1 MPRPGRLS
9 DYVTVVSD
17 SYEPGSYLGKRRHR
31 HSVPAIALR
40 PFQGSAL
47 NYCHCFYRIYLFIM
61 AAASNPLRLASPDD
75 YDDWITYIR
84 LQAMEEDIWQY
95 IDPN

>member
-1 MPRPGRLS
+1 
-9 DYVTVVSD
+9 
-17 SYEPGSYLGKRRHR
+17 
-31 HSVPAIALR
+31 
-40 PFQGSAL
+40 
-47 NYCHCFYRIYLFIM
+47 M

-95 IDPN
+95 IDPDQAATLVEPPFPDPRNFYRLENHQPRPA